1 MAAIVTTSASTSE
14 TPTFSQDSSN
24 VNDPLFLHH
33 GENLVLLSFLNLSLV
48 EKVILLGLDQLGSSS
63 LLIS

>member
-1 MAAIVTTSASTSE
+1 MATIVTTSASTSE
-14 TPTFSQDSSN
+14 TPTFSQDSSK

-33 GENLVLLSFLNLSLV
+33 GENLVLLLFLNLSLV
-48 EKVILLGLDQLGSSS
+48 EKVILLGLGQLGSSS

>member
-1 MAAIVTTSASTSE
+1 MATIVTTSASTSE
-14 TPTFSQDSSN
+14 TPTFSQDSLN

-33 GENLVLLSFLNLSLV
+33 GENLVLLLFLNLSLV
-48 EKVILLGLDQLGSSS
+48 EKVILLGLGQLGSSS